1 MKHKL
6 TIGVSKKSPMDKVI
20 SYKKVSLDAK
30 VKDLISDT
38 SKVAIIVPG
47 DSVRSVTIQEIKE
60 GGDKN

>member
-38 SKVAIIVPG
+38 SKVAIIVPR

>member
-60 GGDKN
+60 GDDKN